1 MTLAHNLDGKLLIFS
16 RCLVGTDHRAMQ
28 RLLEVSGARAIIAYR
43 NEIDDAYA
51 FVAETLLYSRI
62 FDTRWRPGKLV
73 RRIRIALQALEVKWG
88 SGARDARSPLI
99 CFSC

>member
-1 MTLAHNLDGKLLIFS
+1 
-16 RCLVGTDHRAMQ
+16 MQ